1 MSQENDNCQ
10 RTLVFQGGGALGA
23 YEAGTYQHIY
33 RKVSQENPDGRLFDI
48 IAGTSI
54 GAINSSVLVG
64 HYLKNNSWVGSAE
77 KLLEFWEGLMCP
89 TIADGL
95 FVRNSLVSNSW
106 NYLRLFN
113 QGIAD
118 AESARRFWSI
128 FEFAF
133 SPRGVTNMYKSIPQM
148 GSKFLN
154 PFTDFLPW
162 WRYDYTPLRNY
173 LSEFIDFPI
182 KTNLEKGQPRLLLT
196 SVDIQDYTTPVVFDS
211 YEKLHDAPVRLNKSV
226 EKKEEEKSNHNNGGD
241 KWYSE
246 YGNPENRHI
255 VFYDGIGLDQVLA
268 SALGKYAIDH
278 PHIEDSNTG
287 TMRQLWDGGYLSN
300 TPLRELLTAHRTY
313 WMEYLRMDRSNRG
326 GGLRGDDMMITQT
339 PELEVYIVNLHPLM
353 PKDIP
358 KDKDLIDD
366 RESDIFFHDRT
377 TYDEQ
382 VAYAFTDFVN
392 MTRDL
397 VELTRSNGLS
407 KEVDEILDKKAK
419 TIARVGE
426 YRFTTNRDLFIGK
439 PRISKV
445 WRIDRLESADA
456 TFGKVTDFTP
466 STIRKLIQAGKID
479 ARISIDR
486 MELIFGIE
494 ELISEGIMSMEEG
507 DEIIKEARDVITTE
521 QLLYRKRKEE
531 IEEAYNRYVEKI
543 KAKDMPPECKE
554 ILISPG
560 RDIVALVSESSN
572 VNGLEL

>member
-1 MSQENDNCQ
+1 MGNFQ
-10 RTLVFQGGGALGA
+10 RALVFQGGGALGA
-23 YEAGTYQHIY
+23 YEAGTYQQMY
-33 RKVSQENPDGRLFDI
+33 KKVSKESTDGRLFDI
-48 IAGTSI
+48 VAGTSI

-64 HYLKNNSWVGSAE
+64 HYLKNKSWEGSAE

-89 TIADGL
+89 TVAD
-95 FVRNSLVSNSW
+95 S
-106 NYLRLFN
+106 LFN
-113 QGIAD
+113 SVSPVRISWDYFRMFNHEIAD

-133 SPRGVTNMYKSIPQM
+133 SPRGVANMYKSIPYM

-162 WRYDYTPLRNY
+162 WRYDYTPLRDY
-173 LSEFIDFPI
+173 LSKFIDFPI
-182 KTNLEKGQPRLLLT
+182 KTSLEKGQPRLLLT
-196 SVDIQDYTTPVVFDS
+196 SVDIQDFTSPVVFDS
-211 YEKLHDAPVRLNKSV
+211 YEKLHDAPVKRSAVIERKG
-226 EKKEEEKSNHNNGGD
+226 KESSGSNGGGN
-241 KWYSE
+241 WYSE
-246 YGNPENRHI
+246 YGNSDTRHI
-255 VFYDGIGLDQVLA
+255 VFYDGIGPDQVLA

-287 TMRQLWDGGYLSN
+287 TIRQLWDGGYLSN
-300 TPLRELLTAHRTY
+300 TPLRELLTAHKTY
-313 WMEYLRMDRSNRG
+313 WMEYLREGRKSSKREEGGTG
-326 GGLRGDDMMITQT
+326 GGDEVMITQT
-339 PELEVYIVNLHPLM
+339 PELEVYIVNLHPLT

-397 VELTRSNGLS
+397 IELARSNGLS
-407 KEVDEILDKKAK
+407 RKVDEILEKKAK

-426 YRFTTNRDLFIGK
+426 YKFTTNRDLFLGK

-466 STIRKLIQAGKID
+466 STIRKLIQAGQID

-507 DEIIKEARDVITTE
+507 DGIIKEAREVITTE
-521 QLLYRKRKEE
+521 QLLYRKRKDE

-543 KAKDMPPECKE
+543 RAKDMPPECKE
-554 ILISPG
+554 LLIRPG
-560 RDIVALVSESSN
+560 RDIVSLVME
-572 VNGLEL
+572 VNAKR

>member
-1 MSQENDNCQ
+1 LSQDNGNCQ

-54 GAINSSVLVG
+54 GAINSSVLIG

-106 NYLRLFN
+106 NYLRIFN

-133 SPRGVTNMYKSIPQM
+133 SPREVTNMYKSIPQM

-182 KTNLEKGQPRLLLT
+182 KTSLEKGQPRLLLT

-211 YEKLHDAPVRLNKSV
+211 YEKLHDAPVNRNSKTKG
-226 EKKEEEKSNHNNGGD
+226 EGHKKGNGRR
-241 KWYSE
+241 YSE
-246 YGNPENRHI
+246 YGNSEKRHI
-255 VFYDGIGLDQVLA
+255 VFYDGIGPDQVLA

-278 PHIEDSNTG
+278 PHIEDSTTG

-300 TPLRELLTAHRTY
+300 TPLRELLTAHRNY
-313 WMEYLRMDRSNRG
+313 WMEYLRKNRG
-326 GGLRGDDMMITQT
+326 NKNQPFIQA
-339 PELEVYIVNLHPLM
+339 PELEVYIINLHPLA

-358 KDKDLIDD
+358 QDKDLIDD
-366 RESDIFFHDRT
+366 RESDILFHDRT

-382 VAYAFTDFVN
+382 VAYAFTDFVD
-392 MTRDL
+392 MTSEL
-397 VELTRSNGLS
+397 VELASSNGLS
-407 KEVDEILDKKAK
+407 KNVEEILEKKAK
-419 TIARVGE
+419 SISRVGE
-426 YRFTTNRDLFIGK
+426 YRFTTYRDLFLGK

-445 WRIDRLESADA
+445 WRIDRLESTDA
-456 TFGKVTDFTP
+456 TFGKITDFTP
-466 STIRKLIQAGKID
+466 STIRKLIESGQID

-486 MELIFGIE
+486 MEIIFAIE
-494 ELISEGIMSMEEG
+494 DLISDGIMSMEEG
-507 DEIIKEARDVITTE
+507 DEIMKEAREVVTTE

-531 IEEAYNRYVEKI
+531 VEEAYNRYVKKI
-543 KAKDMPPECKE
+543 EAKDISPDRKE

-560 RDIVALVSESSN
+560 RDIVALVSEAIMPSM
-572 VNGLEL
+572 

>member
-1 MSQENDNCQ
+1 VRKLSKGKNNCQ
-10 RTLVFQGGGALGA
+10 RALVFQGGGALGA
-23 YEAGTYQHIY
+23 YEAGTYQQIY
-33 RKVSQENPDGRLFDI
+33 RKVSREEDAGGRLFDI

-54 GAINSSVLVG
+54 GAINSSVLIG
-64 HYLKNNSWVGSAE
+64 YYLKNNNTWAGSAE

-89 TIADGL
+89 TIADIL
-95 FVRNSLVSNSW
+95 FDKNSFVRNSW
-106 NYLRLFN
+106 DYLRTLN
-113 QGIAD
+113 SGIAD

-173 LSEFIDFPI
+173 LSKFVDFPI
-182 KTNLEKGQPRLLLT
+182 KTSLEKGQPRLLLT
-196 SVDIQDYTTPVVFDS
+196 SVDIQDYATPVVFDS
-211 YEKLHDAPVRLNKSV
+211 YEKLHDALVNDNTVSV
-226 EKKEEEKSNHNNGGD
+226 AKEGKGNGR
-241 KWYSE
+241 WYSE

-255 VFYDGIGLDQVLA
+255 VFYDGIGPDQVLA

-278 PHIEDSNTG
+278 PHIEDRTTG

-300 TPLRELLTAHRTY
+300 TPLRELLTAHRNY
-313 WMEYLRMDRSNRG
+313 WMEYLRKNR
-326 GGLRGDDMMITQT
+326 RGSDELIAAA
-339 PELEVYIVNLHPLM
+339 PELEVYIINLHPLA

-358 KDKDLIDD
+358 QDKDLIDD
-366 RESDIFFHDRT
+366 RESDILFHDRT

-397 VELTRSNGLS
+397 VELARSNGLS
-407 KEVDEILDKKAK
+407 KSVNEILDKKAK

-426 YRFTTNRDLFIGK
+426 YRFTTNRDLLLGK

-445 WRIDRLESADA
+445 WRIDRLESSDA

-466 STIRKLIQAGKID
+466 STIRKLIDSGQID

-486 MELIFGIE
+486 MELIFAIE
-494 ELISEGIMSMEEG
+494 DLISDGVMSIEEG
-507 DEIIKEARDVITTE
+507 DEILKEAREVITTE

-531 IEEAYNRYVEKI
+531 VIEAYDRFVKKI
-543 KAKDMPPECKE
+543 DVKDISADCKE
-554 ILISPG
+554 SLISPG
-560 RDIVALVSESSN
+560 RDIIALVSEADNTRRVSN
-572 VNGLEL
+572 YE

>member
-1 MSQENDNCQ
+1 VRKLSKGKNNCQ
-10 RTLVFQGGGALGA
+10 RALVFQGGGALGA
-23 YEAGTYQHIY
+23 YEAGTYQQIY
-33 RKVSQENPDGRLFDI
+33 RKVSREEDADGSLFDI

-54 GAINSSVLVG
+54 GAINSSILIG
-64 HYLKNNSWVGSAE
+64 HYLKNNNSWAGSAE

-89 TIADGL
+89 TIADIL
-95 FVRNSLVSNSW
+95 FDKNSFVRNSW
-106 NYLRLFN
+106 DYLRTFN
-113 QGIAD
+113 SGVAD
-118 AESARRFWSI
+118 TESARRFWSI

-173 LSEFIDFPI
+173 LSKFVDFPI
-182 KTNLEKGQPRLLLT
+182 KTSLEKGQPRLLLT
-196 SVDIQDYTTPVVFDS
+196 SVDIQDYATPVVFDS
-211 YEKLHDAPVRLNKSV
+211 YEKLHDAPVNDNTVSV
-226 EKKEEEKSNHNNGGD
+226 AKEGKDNGR
-241 KWYSE
+241 WYSE
-246 YGNPENRHI
+246 YGNPENKHI
-255 VFYDGIGLDQVLA
+255 VFYDGIGPDQVLA

-278 PHIEDSNTG
+278 PHIEDRTTG

-300 TPLRELLTAHRTY
+300 TPLRELLTAHRNY
-313 WMEYLRMDRSNRG
+313 WMEYLRKNR
-326 GGLRGDDMMITQT
+326 RGKRDELIAAA
-339 PELEVYIVNLHPLM
+339 PELEVYIINLHPLA

-358 KDKDLIDD
+358 QDKDLIDD
-366 RESDIFFHDRT
+366 RESDILFHDRT

-397 VELTRSNGLS
+397 VELARSNGLS
-407 KEVDEILDKKAK
+407 KSVNEILDKKAK

-426 YRFTTNRDLFIGK
+426 YRFTTNRDLLLGK

-445 WRIDRLESADA
+445 WRIDRLESSDA

-466 STIRKLIQAGKID
+466 STIRKLIDSGQID

-486 MELIFGIE
+486 MDLIFAIE
-494 ELISEGIMSMEEG
+494 DLISDGIMSIEEG
-507 DEIIKEARDVITTE
+507 DNILKEAREVITTE

-531 IEEAYNRYVEKI
+531 VVEAYDRFVKKI
-543 KAKDMPPECKE
+543 DAKD
-554 ILISPG
+554 ISAG
-560 RDIVALVSESSN
+560 RK
-572 VNGLEL
+572 

>member
-1 MSQENDNCQ
+1 LSQDNGNCQ

-54 GAINSSVLVG
+54 GAINSSVLIG

-106 NYLRLFN
+106 NYLRIFN

-173 LSEFIDFPI
+173 LSEFIDLPI
-182 KTNLEKGQPRLLLT
+182 KTSLEKGQPRLLLT

-211 YEKLHDAPVRLNKSV
+211 YEKLHDAPVNRNSKTKG
-226 EKKEEEKSNHNNGGD
+226 EGHKKGNGRR
-241 KWYSE
+241 YSE
-246 YGNPENRHI
+246 YGNSEKRHI
-255 VFYDGIGLDQVLA
+255 VFYDGIGPDQVLA

-278 PHIEDSNTG
+278 PHIEDSTTG

-300 TPLRELLTAHRTY
+300 TPLRELLTAHRNY
-313 WMEYLRMDRSNRG
+313 WMEYLRKNRG
-326 GGLRGDDMMITQT
+326 NKNQPFIQA
-339 PELEVYIVNLHPLM
+339 PELEVYIINLHPLA

-358 KDKDLIDD
+358 QDKDLIDD
-366 RESDIFFHDRT
+366 RESDILFHDRT

-382 VAYAFTDFVN
+382 VAYAFTDFVD
-392 MTRDL
+392 MTSEL
-397 VELTRSNGLS
+397 VELASSNGLS
-407 KEVDEILDKKAK
+407 KNVEEILEKKAK
-419 TIARVGE
+419 SISRVGE
-426 YRFTTNRDLFIGK
+426 YRFTTYRDLFLGK

-445 WRIDRLESADA
+445 WRIDRLESTDA
-456 TFGKVTDFTP
+456 TFGKITDFTP
-466 STIRKLIQAGKID
+466 STIRKLIESGQID

-486 MELIFGIE
+486 MEIIFAIE
-494 ELISEGIMSMEEG
+494 DLISDGIMSMEEG
-507 DEIIKEARDVITTE
+507 DEIMKEAREVVTTE

-531 IEEAYNRYVEKI
+531 VEEAYNRYVKRIE
-543 KAKDMPPECKE
+543 AKDISPDRKE

-560 RDIVALVSESSN
+560 RDIVALVSEAIMPSM
-572 VNGLEL
+572 